1 MASNSVD
8 VPLPID
14 FHLHLFVDKGK
25 KIKDCAVVVALADAA
40 IHRRQAGQLKKKDV
54 WNRERECASEKG
66 RKREGETVQ
75 HENVNVGKK

>member
-54 WNRERECASEKG
+54 
-66 RKREGETVQ
+66 
-75 HENVNVGKK
+75 